1 MEEFHKKEEI
11 KTEELSE
18 STAEVSADLHDT
30 GVAPLADN
38 VRILSPGRL
47 VLRRFFRSKLSMVGL
62 VTMIVLFAFS
72 FIGPLFEFLPFV
84 WGEQEADYSDGK
96 VSVLIQEVT
105 FEVDGAEYTC
115 YFVSETQHTL
125 NNEGPISPEHILGTD
140 QNGYDIFSRLMYGGR
155 VSLTVGLVV
164 IFLET
169 LLGVLLGGIAGYF
182 GKWVDQII
190 MRIVDI
196 FNCIPQWPILLII
209 SAMLSANN
217 VPDVAKLYIMMAM
230 LTLLGWAGTARLVRG
245 QILTL
250 REQEYMTA
258 ADAIGLRASKKIF
271 RHLVP
276 NVIPQLIVTMT
287 LGLGGI
293 ILTEATLGF
302 LGMGLPSS
310 YATWG
315 NMINAAT
322 TPEYLEYYPNM
333 WIPAGV
339 LIVMAVL
346 AFNFIGDGLRDA
358 FDPKSK
364 R

>member
-1 MEEFHKKEEI
+1 MEEENKQLQDETSPSPEEPQMQ
-11 KTEELSE
+11 
-18 STAEVSADLHDT
+18 DT
-30 GVAPLADN
+30 GVASLADN
-38 VRILSPGRL
+38 VRILTPAQM
-47 VLRRFFRSKLSMVGL
+47 VIKRFTRSKLSMIGL
-62 VTMIVLFAFS
+62 ITMIVLFVFS
-72 FIGPLFEFLPFV
+72 FIGPLFSFLPFV
-84 WGEQEADYSDGK
+84 WGEQEVDYSGGK
-96 VSVLIQEVT
+96 VSVLIREVT
-105 FEVDGAEYTC
+105 YEVDGEDFVC
-115 YFVSETQHTL
+115 YYVSETQHTI
-125 NNEGPISPEHILGTD
+125 NNEGPITPEHILGTD
-140 QNGYDIFSRLMYGGR
+140 QNGCDIFSRLMYGGR

-169 LLGVLLGGIAGYF
+169 LLGVLLGGLAGYF

-190 MRIVDI
+190 MRLVDI
-196 FNCIPQWPILLII
+196 FNCIPMWPILLII
-209 SAMLSANN
+209 SSMLDANN
-217 VPDVAKLYIMMAM
+217 VTDVAKLYIMMAM

-250 REQEYMTA
+250 REQEFMTA
-258 ADAIGLRASKKIF
+258 ADAIGLRTSRKIF
-271 RHLVP
+271 RHLIP

-322 TPEYLEYYPNM
+322 TTEYLENYPNM
-333 WIPAGV
+333 WVPAGV
-339 LIVMAVL
+339 CIVLAVL